1 MAKQNEHFIL
11 VHGQAEV
18 INDRLVTVLLMKAI
32 DLKSADL
39 LVLTFGGNLKL
50 TALDQFNLGRL
61 ERRALKVV
69 N

>member
-18 INDRLVTVLLMKAI
+18 INDHLVTVLLMKAI

-39 LVLTFGGNLKL
+39 LVLAFGGNLKL
-50 TALDQFNLGRL
+50 TALY
-61 ERRALKVV
+61 
-69 N
+69 